1 MLSRSFEYLSMCVK
15 HMKTKNKKTFDAN
28 ILSNIT
34 YQLYIPKDTVSVR
47 SGVFRHNRDSVG
59 TSGLYR
65 HNKTSLLALATKM
78 SSTEL
83 VPKNNQPKKGHFP
96 CERK

>member
-1 MLSRSFEYLSMCVK
+1 MQIYIFHLEIVGLVQWNLKMHF
-15 HMKTKNKKTFDAN
+15 AA
-28 ILSNIT
+28 
-34 YQLYIPKDTVSVR
+34 QLVIYVTVSVR

-83 VPKNNQPKKGHFP
+83 VPKNNQPEKDTFHVK
-96 CERK
+96 RK